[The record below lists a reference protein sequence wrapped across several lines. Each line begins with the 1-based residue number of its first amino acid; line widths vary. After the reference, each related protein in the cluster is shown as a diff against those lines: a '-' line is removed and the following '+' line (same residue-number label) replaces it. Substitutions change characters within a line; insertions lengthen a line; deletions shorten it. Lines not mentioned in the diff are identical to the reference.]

1 MAKRNLGQ
9 VGFRDRGDYSDDATY
24 KKWDMV
30 SFEGSTYICSINE
43 QDGLITGMNPF
54 YYPLNWK
61 CIAQGGIDGIDGLDG
76 KDGLDGRDGRDGK
89 DGLTGESGVIVLPDL
104 AYSLTIREGDLI
116 ITYNDDEVPPR
127 LHINEEGDLILTT
140 E

>member
-9 VGFRDRGDYSDDATY
+9 VGFRDRGDYSDEDTY

-54 YYPLNWK
+54 HYPLNWK
-61 CIAQGGIDGIDGLDG
+61 CIAQGGRDGIDGIDGERGVVILQENSYG
-76 KDGLDGRDGRDGK
+76 FTVRD
-89 DGLTGESGVIVLPDL
+89 
-104 AYSLTIREGDLI
+104 
-116 ITYNDDEVPPR
+116 
-127 LHINEEGDLILTT
+127 GDLILTYNDNET
-140 E
+140 PPNLHINNDGYLILTIE